1 MNIKIIS
8 TSRVLELST
17 TVDTRFILKHSNK
30 RKELNIEISAPMQKL
45 LYYNEIINDIKGS
58 ISEILIDDINIITT
72 SEGAYS
78 VETYIAEARQMT
90 YSKSDTN
97 DLPSLRIYINYTK
110 DGE

>member
-1 MNIKIIS
+1 MNVKIIS
-8 TSRVLELST
+8 DGRVLELST
-17 TVDTRFILKHSNK
+17 TVDTKFILKHENK

-45 LYYNEIINDIKGS
+45 IYYNDIINELKSS
-58 ISEILIDDINIITT
+58 ITEINIDDINIINT

-90 YSKSDTN
+90 YGKSDIN
-97 DLPSLRIYINYTK
+97 NLPSLRVYVNFTK

>member
-1 MNIKIIS
+1 MNVKIIS

-17 TVDTRFILKHSNK
+17 TVDTRFILKHENK
-30 RKELNIEISAPMQKL
+30 RRELNIEISAPMQKL
-45 LYYNEIINDIKGS
+45 LYYNDIINDIKS
-58 ISEILIDDINIITT
+58 DITEILIDDINIITT

-90 YSKSDTN
+90 YGKSDT
-97 DLPSLRIYINYTK
+97 DSLPSLRVYVNFTK

>member
-58 ISEILIDDINIITT
+58 ISEIFIDDINIITT

-90 YSKSDTN
+90 YSKSDIS
-97 DLPSLRIYINYTK
+97 DLPSLRIYVNYTK